1 MVWQPPNSILQ
12 HLQENIIDKSSNLC
26 KCHMYTG
33 YVYLVIMFIFLFLD
47 YKLIPL
53 LSSFV
58 HIKCPR
64 QNDQLFT
71 TRVIQKD
78 IVRFRR
84 KF

>member
-1 MVWQPPNSILQ
+1 MSALCDLFGKVNV
-12 HLQENIIDKSSNLC
+12 KTFKGRVC